1 MSEQTK
7 NLLGENYNPDVLEC
21 LANLSNDEVF
31 TPPKVVN
38 QMLDMFPSE
47 TWSNPNLKFLDPA
60 CKTGVFLREIA
71 KRLIVGLEEQIDNNG
86 KIIGVTSHKKHNFQ
100 PYNIET
106 QVYPGF
112 PKDLQAQIMI
122 PLIMANGISIVNENL
137 FENRMMHVAELCRMG
152 ANIEVENSKATIYGG
167 TKLSGAN
174 VMATDLRA
182 SASLVIASLVADGI
196 TTIDRIYHLD
206 RGYERIDE
214 KLNQCGAKIKRVRG

>member
-1 MSEQTK
+1 MERTGKKISAAENVKPGKETMMLDKEQ
-7 NLLGENYNPDVLEC
+7 LD
-21 LANLSNDEVF
+21 
-31 TPPKVVN
+31 KVVGAGEV
-38 QMLDMFPSE
+38 QQDAECPR
-47 TWSNPNLKFLDPA
+47 
-60 CKTGVFLREIA
+60 CGHTGHIYVSFTQ
-71 KRLIVGLEEQIDNNG
+71 KMDNNG
-86 KIIGVTSHKKHNFQ
+86 KIIGVNSYKKHNFQ

-112 PKDLQAQIMI
+112 PTDLQAQIMI
-122 PLIMANGISIVNENL
+122 PLIMANGVSIVNENL

-152 ANIEVENSKATIYGG
+152 ANIEVVNSKATIYGG

-214 KLNQCGAKIKRVRG
+214 KLNQCGAKIKRVG